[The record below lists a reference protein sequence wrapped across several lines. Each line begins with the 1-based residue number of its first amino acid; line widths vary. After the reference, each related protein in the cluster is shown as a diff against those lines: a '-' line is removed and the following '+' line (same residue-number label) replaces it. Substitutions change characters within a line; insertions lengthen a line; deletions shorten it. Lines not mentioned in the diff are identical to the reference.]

1 MDLDDLEV
9 YKLSMELGDKVWFI
23 VEKWSAF
30 EKDTVGKQ
38 LVKAADSAAT
48 NISEGYGRYHYNE
61 SKHFLYYSRG
71 SLHETKTWITKAKR
85 RQLITDETNLQ
96 IQKDIKVLTINL
108 NNYINS
114 IGKKGSNKKTMT
126 NTSFDHV

>member
-1 MDLDDLEV
+1 MDLEDLEV
-9 YKLSMELGDKVWFI
+9 YNLSMELGDTVWFI
-23 VEKWSAF
+23 VEKWGTF

-38 LVKAADSAAT
+38 LVKAADSVAA
-48 NISEGYGRYHYNE
+48 NISEGYGRFHYNE

-85 RQLITDETNLQ
+85 RQLIADEIFVQL
-96 IQKDIKVLTINL
+96 QKDIKTLTIKL

-114 IGKKGSNKKTMT
+114 IGKTGSNKKTTT
-126 NTSFDHV
+126 NISLDNA